1 MSSPRVLAS
10 QLPSHDGRSVTL
22 LGLAASAS
30 ADAST
35 AVFTAADG
43 KQVAV
48 SLGPA
53 AHASALV
60 VGMPYDVVG
69 VVQQGRINAVGTDC
83 CRVPQSSRKRSC
95 RFILRLL
102 SLAHPSILTLS
113 SCVAA
118 SVLRTTT
125 CGPRPA
131 DKRILGPHAARHG
144 PLRVRGHSV
153 FQLPLPILKESIV
166 VTPYALP
173 ACTAARLGDDARHM
187 PKRARRNQLARCR
200 LGQKAGVAMKV

>member
-83 CRVPQSSRKRSC
+83 CRVPQSSRKRSS
-95 RFILRLL
+95 RFNLRLESAFPRP
-102 SLAHPSILTLS
+102 SLQLTLS

-118 SVLRTTT
+118 SVLRTTHVRPP
-125 CGPRPA
+125 PRRQVYSRSPRRSTWA
-131 DKRILGPHAARHG
+131 STRPQSLC
-144 PLRVRGHSV
+144 
-153 FQLPLPILKESIV
+153 
-166 VTPYALP
+166 LP
-173 ACTAARLGDDARHM
+173 ASPPYFERID
-187 PKRARRNQLARCR
+187 RRNPLCPTRLHRGAPRRRRPTHAEAR
-200 LGQKAGVAMKV
+200 QT